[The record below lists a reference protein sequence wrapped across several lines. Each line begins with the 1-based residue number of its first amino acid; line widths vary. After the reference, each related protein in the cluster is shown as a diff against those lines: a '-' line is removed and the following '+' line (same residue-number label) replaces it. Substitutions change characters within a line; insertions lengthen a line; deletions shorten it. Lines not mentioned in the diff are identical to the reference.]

1 MSCQAA
7 KCLVNLHDV
16 IHDTTA
22 SCCADHYVLLSQ
34 DMLDHF
40 TLWCI
45 PLSAH
50 VSCLDQSWNRAVRS
64 NVATHTN
71 YCYLY
76 KVLLPIHYTVVTLP
90 SLLVYGIQ
98 SLYKPDL

>member
-40 TLWCI
+40 TL
-45 PLSAH
+45 LSI
-50 VSCLDQSWNRAVRS
+50 QSI
-64 NVATHTN
+64 ATHTL
-71 YCYLY
+71 YCGHLA
-76 KVLLPIHYTVVTLP
+76 
-90 SLLVYGIQ
+90 
-98 SLYKPDL
+98 